1 MKVLSEPTGFPSV
14 FQSSYDIHDT
24 VTVERSI
31 IDRNPLGPDD
41 GMKVIVI

>member
-24 VTVERSI
+24 VERSI